1 MFPVLRRLADT
12 GDIHNQIR
20 WNHELSALVPF
31 PGRVFLRFHF
41 KHWRVVCMSNQ
52 QGNPIEIR
60 LQGGAVRS
68 YEAGISIGEV
78 ASSISTS
85 LGKQAIG
92 GIVDGVNVDLDMR
105 LEQDCELVI
114 VTLDSEEGLYRYRH
128 STAHVLAQALKRIY
142 GAEQVK
148 LGIGPVTQDGF
159 YYDVDLEHA
168 LSISDLAA
176 IEREMNKIVQENV
189 KISRRVVSREEAL
202 RLFEEIQDPY
212 KLELI
217 RDLPQDAELSIYDQG
232 EFLIC
237 AVATSSVHWPDQS
250 LQAAECGRG
259 LLAGRFEQQN
269 AAAYLRHCLSEQSPA
284 GRPPAHAG
292 GSQEAGSSQARQR
305 AGAVHVLGGSA
316 RDALL
321 SPERH
326 DDPYR
331 AGAILTRA
339 AAAGRVSGGS
349 NSADDEQSS
358 VGAIRSLGAL

>member
-1 MFPVLRRLADT
+1 
-12 GDIHNQIR
+12 
-20 WNHELSALVPF
+20 
-31 PGRVFLRFHF
+31 
-41 KHWRVVCMSNQ
+41 MSNQ

-68 YEAGISIGEV
+68 YEAGISVGEV

-92 GIVDGVNVDLDMR
+92 GIMDGVNVDLDMK

-148 LGIGPVTQDGF
+148 LGIGPVIEDGF

-176 IEREMNKIVQENV
+176 IEREMNKIVQENE
-189 KISRRVVSREEAL
+189 KISRRIVSREEAL

-217 RDLPQDAELSIYDQG
+217 HDLPLDAELSIYDQG

-237 AVATSSVHWPDQS
+237 AVAHIFRP
-250 LQAAECGRG
+250 
-259 LLAGRFEQQN
+259 LAG
-269 AAAYLRHCLSEQSPA
+269 SKP
-284 GRPPAHAG
+284 
-292 GSQEAGSSQARQR
+292 SSCSMWQ
-305 AGAVHVLGGSA
+305 GPTG
-316 RDALL
+316 
-321 SPERH
+321 
-326 DDPYR
+326 
-331 AGAILTRA
+331 
-339 AAAGRVSGGS
+339 
-349 NSADDEQSS
+349 
-358 VGAIRSLGAL
+358 GAIRTTKCFSESTALPFQAKPSWTITCTCWRKPRSGIIAGSAKSWVCSCSPRKRQGCPSISRKA